1 MGELLGGPKSMLAPP
16 LKLLGGGPGPPW
28 PPPVPTPMKVMISTL
43 RVNNLLITGLIPV
56 PLPVL
61 STSLVLNKMA
71 VDQN

>member
-1 MGELLGGPKSMLAPP
+1 MKYQMLFA
-16 LKLLGGGPGPPW
+16 L
-28 PPPVPTPMKVMISTL
+28 TNNEKVMISTL